1 MTRQTALS
9 RFLTLA
15 ALSTPLSHPA
25 AVRLRSLTPDAP
37 TRTTIVL
44 TDEKATMSKTV
55 VGIIDEPGKEKTRLV
70 DVTHVEYPKG
80 HNGYVRFSVVAD
92 EDVLKD
98 YTYLPNNKSVEKI
111 PQSTPPSLKAQ
122 LMHSFGWG
130 LLLKYAQ
137 HFMGGAANRDLYATR
152 VQDVELAHSVIPSNR
167 LLIIRYQIYLRR
179 PSVDQSFKLTAL
191 KAELVT
197 NIEEEWWVVTPKFN
211 ADKLREL
218 LSHSE
223 QVTPESADSSAES
236 TTEIAAR
243 QLEAYSNYISPLAI
257 TLRLIPGR

>member
-25 AVRLRSLTPDAP
+25 AVRLRSVTPDAP
-37 TRTTIVL
+37 TRTATVF
-44 TDEKATMSKTV
+44 TDEKATMSRTV

-80 HNGYVRFSVVAD
+80 HNGYVRFSMVAD

-98 YTYLPNNKSVEKI
+98 YNYLPNNKSVEKI
-111 PQSTPPSLKAQ
+111 PQSTPPSLKTQ

-130 LLLKYAQ
+130 LLLKYAE
-137 HFMGGAANRDLYATR
+137 HFQRGAANRDL
-152 VQDVELAHSVIPSNR
+152 
-167 LLIIRYQIYLRR
+167 

-197 NIEEEWWVVTPKFN
+197 NIEEEWWVVKPKFN

-223 QVTPESADSSAES
+223 QVTPESAESSPES

-243 QLEAYSNYISPLAI
+243 QLEAYSNYISP
-257 TLRLIPGR
+257 PGDNATVDTWPLNYDRM